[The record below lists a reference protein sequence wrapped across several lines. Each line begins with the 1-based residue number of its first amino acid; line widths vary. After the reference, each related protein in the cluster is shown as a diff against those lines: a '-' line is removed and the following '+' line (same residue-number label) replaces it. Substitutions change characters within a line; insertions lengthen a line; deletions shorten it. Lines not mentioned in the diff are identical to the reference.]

1 MRATI
6 EDLEAL
12 KELNDELEEN
22 HMENEKQ
29 MQAEIDHKDMLV
41 REYVKRLEIADE
53 ANADYEN
60 TINQFRELVC
70 NLQSDLEQLRQKEE
84 SQYSESKNLSSQS
97 RAMLNLNFQL
107 QSTVLKAQAKQID
120 LELRK
125 LDAAQAL
132 ENLAFVQPYLPDNF
146 FQTDNDSIR
155 CLLLWKRLVFKSDL
169 IIKQMDQVHNV
180 TEKLNTVVPE
190 ELISVCVKIEEM
202 RATIDDLEALKE
214 LNDELE
220 ESHIETEKQLQSE
233 IEQKE
238 ILISEYVRRIEA
250 ADEAN
255 ADYEN
260 TINQF
265 RELVANLQSDLEQLR
280 QKEESQSEMRATIDD
295 LEALKELNDE
305 LEESHIETEKQLQS
319 EIEQKEILISE
330 YVRRIEA
337 ADEANADYE
346 NTINQFREL
355 VANLQSDLEQL
366 RQKEESQS
374 EMRATIDDLEA
385 LKELNDELEE
395 SHIETEK
402 QLQSEIEQKEI
413 LISEYVR
420 RIEAADEANADYENT
435 INQFQEITFT
445 FTTETIQRVFSSPE
459 LLLHIFSF
467 LPVPTLINNC
477 RLVSRFWYRV
487 VNIPPKII
495 AYINSLKKAK
505 IYILMESTICDYSTS
520 VSIVGAYANK
530 TRATNQ
536 LIRNHIDGVIGHAY
550 EYSPDGYYTCDLN
563 DDHKVRST
571 GRKDKE
577 GQQSLSSSSR
587 DESNNVRNKSYSL
600 VGNSNRKKSIR

>member
-1 MRATI
+1 
-6 EDLEAL
+6 
-12 KELNDELEEN
+12 
-22 HMENEKQ
+22 
-29 MQAEIDHKDMLV
+29 
-41 REYVKRLEIADE
+41 
-53 ANADYEN
+53 
-60 TINQFRELVC
+60 
-70 NLQSDLEQLRQKEE
+70 
-84 SQYSESKNLSSQS
+84 
-97 RAMLNLNFQL
+97 
-107 QSTVLKAQAKQID
+107 
-120 LELRK
+120 
-125 LDAAQAL
+125 
-132 ENLAFVQPYLPDNF
+132 
-146 FQTDNDSIR
+146 
-155 CLLLWKRLVFKSDL
+155 
-169 IIKQMDQVHNV
+169 
-180 TEKLNTVVPE
+180 
-190 ELISVCVKIEEM
+190 M

-435 INQFQEITFT
+435 INQFRELVANL
-445 FTTETIQRVFSSPE
+445 QR
-459 LLLHIFSF
+459 
-467 LPVPTLINNC
+467 
-477 RLVSRFWYRV
+477 
-487 VNIPPKII
+487 
-495 AYINSLKKAK
+495 
-505 IYILMESTICDYSTS
+505 
-520 VSIVGAYANK
+520 
-530 TRATNQ
+530 
-536 LIRNHIDGVIGHAY
+536 
-550 EYSPDGYYTCDLN
+550 
-563 DDHKVRST
+563 
-571 GRKDKE
+571 
-577 GQQSLSSSSR
+577 
-587 DESNNVRNKSYSL
+587 
-600 VGNSNRKKSIR
+600 